1 VSQPQPL
8 KQRVEADMKSAL
20 RTGDKRRLGVLR
32 LTLAAI
38 KQREIDE
45 RTSLD
50 EPQTLAVLDKMVKQ
64 RRDSVAQYLSA
75 GRQDLADQES
85 FEIGVLQEY
94 LPAALDAA
102 ELDALID
109 AAVSETGAASA
120 RDMGK
125 VMAVLRPRVQG
136 RAEMGTVSSRV
147 KERLSA
153 Q

>member
-1 VSQPQPL
+1 
-8 KQRVEADMKSAL
+8 MKSAL